1 MKVVQVITSSK
12 GGAGIA
18 ALRLHK
24 ALQQAGIQSAYLA
37 MDKTLNF
44 DDAEIEDA
52 FFTYQKP
59 SLLKRALLKLQTTIN
74 PSYWQQYKK
83 KLAAI
88 DSEMDYE
95 ILTLPFSKYRL
106 AAHPLIAEADLVN
119 LHWVGQL
126 LDYEHFF
133 SEVKKPIVWTLHDMN
148 PFMGIF
154 HYKGDQEN
162 NAVAKQI
169 DDAVAAIKRQAIQN
183 ISKAAIVSPSNWLL
197 TLASNSGV
205 FNRFQLKE
213 CIPNGIDLTQFNISK
228 DTTLWDRLG
237 IKDNEN
243 VLLFAS
249 GSLDNHRKGMDL
261 MLAALEE
268 LTIPVTLLTLGKGS
282 VESSNKAVKIIPLG
296 FVSEAAEI
304 AACYKVSDAFV
315 LPSREDNLPN
325 TMLESMA
332 TGTPVIGFAIGG
344 MKEHISEGFNGILAE
359 DISAESLAKAIEEF
373 FKNRHDY
380 DQQKI
385 RNYAQENFSLQQ
397 QAEAYIEVYH
407 KLLEH

>member
-1 MKVVQVITSSK
+1 MKVVQVTTSSK

-24 ALQQAGIQSAYLA
+24 ALQQAGIQSAYVA

-44 DDAEIEDA
+44 DDTEIEDT

-59 SLLKRALLKLQTTIN
+59 SLLKRALLKLQTTLN
-74 PSYWQQYKK
+74 PSRWQQYKK

-95 ILTLPFSKYRL
+95 ILTLPFSRYRL
-106 AAHPLIAEADLVN
+106 ETHPLIAEADLVN

-126 LDYEHFF
+126 LDYEQFF

-154 HYKGDQEN
+154 HYKGDQDN
-162 NAVAKQI
+162 NAVVKQI
-169 DDAVAAIKRQAIQN
+169 DAAVSAIKRKSIQN
-183 ISKAAIVSPSNWLL
+183 IRKAAIVSPSNWLL
-197 TLASNSGV
+197 TLASNSG
-205 FNRFQLKE
+205 FFDHFQLKE
-213 CIPNGIDLTQFNISK
+213 CIPNGIDLTQFTISK
-228 DTTLWDRLG
+228 DTILWDRLG

-249 GSLDNHRKGMDL
+249 GMLDNHRKGMDL
-261 MLAALEE
+261 ILASLDK

-325 TMLESMA
+325 TMLESLA
-332 TGTPVIGFAIGG
+332 TGTPVISFATGG
-344 MKEHISEGFNGILAE
+344 MKEHITEGFNGVLAE
-359 DISAESLAKAIEEF
+359 DISAESLSKAIEEF

-385 RNYAQENFSLQQ
+385 RDYARENFSLQQ
-397 QAEAYIEVYH
+397 QAEAYIKVYH
-407 KLLEH
+407 NLLED